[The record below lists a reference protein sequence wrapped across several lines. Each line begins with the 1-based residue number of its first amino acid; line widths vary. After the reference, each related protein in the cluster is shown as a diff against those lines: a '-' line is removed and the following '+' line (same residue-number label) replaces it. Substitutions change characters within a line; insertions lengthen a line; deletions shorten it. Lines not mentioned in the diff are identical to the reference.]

1 MLTWRCKVY
10 KAQGITME
18 KVVTSSD
25 LVKQWSFNY
34 EHMYVASSRIIPFDN
49 LYLIG
54 SFTLLAIKTDPRAIH
69 EYQRLRNDGQLSLL
83 TTSCTSSNSLKMAL
97 LRTTSLNKH
106 AVDISE
112 DNRLL
117 QTDILCLTE
126 THVMQDITGT
136 NCSDQFHFY
145 HNKSKDKFENPAF
158 ACTNSVHVVS
168 HHQIPGKSIFSF
180 RKLIFMEALNIL
192 LLYRKIKKKNL
203 AAFYERLREINLV
216 KI

>member
-1 MLTWRCKVY
+1 MLTWGCKVY
-10 KAQGITME
+10 KAQAITLE

-34 EHMYVASSRIIPFDN
+34 EQMYVASSRIIPFDN

-54 SFTLLAIKTDPRAIH
+54 SFSLSAIKADPRAIH
-69 EYQRLRNDGQLSLL
+69 KYQRLRNEGQLSFL
-83 TTSCTSSNSLKMAL
+83 TTSFTSSNSLKMAL
-97 LRTTSLNKH
+97 LCTTSLNKH
-106 AVDISE
+106 GFDISE
-112 DNRLL
+112 NNRLL

-145 HNKSKDKFENPAF
+145 HNKPTDKFENLAF

-168 HHQIPGKSIFSF
+168 HHQIPGKSFFFSENYYLWKPLTF
-180 RKLIFMEALNIL
+180 YFCIAKL
-192 LLYRKIKKKNL
+192 KKL
-203 AAFYERLREINLV
+203 SSFL
-216 KI
+216 

>member
-1 MLTWRCKVY
+1 
-10 KAQGITME
+10 
-18 KVVTSSD
+18 
-25 LVKQWSFNY
+25 
-34 EHMYVASSRIIPFDN
+34 
-49 LYLIG
+49 
-54 SFTLLAIKTDPRAIH
+54 
-69 EYQRLRNDGQLSLL
+69 
-83 TTSCTSSNSLKMAL
+83 
-97 LRTTSLNKH
+97 
-106 AVDISE
+106 
-112 DNRLL
+112 
-117 QTDILCLTE
+117 
-126 THVMQDITGT
+126 MQDITGT